1 MADIL
6 INPYVIIFIVV
17 AFVVGNIMA
26 LKYTAHMKFGE
37 KKDTHETPKTTDT
50 TKKDNA
56 SPPTEKSQK

>member
-37 KKDTHETPKTTDT
+37 KKDPCENDKTAET
-50 TKKDNA
+50 TKNNDT
-56 SPPTEKSQK
+56 PPPKK